1 MLPLLVGILQD
12 ALEFIETS
20 VTGWN
25 CVQNLDFK
33 FKMTVTRGVANRL
46 GHLRTECIRIYADPG
61 NIGVSAC
68 GHRFNGE
75 RRKRDVH
82 NFRLHSACTVMRG

>member
-25 CVQNLDFK
+25 CVQDLDIK
-33 FKMTVTRGVANRL
+33 FKMIRYAHVTPRRRCENGKPIPVTDPDWIKL
-46 GHLRTECIRIYADPG
+46 TQQLADA
-61 NIGVSAC
+61 SKA
-68 GHRFNGE
+68 
-75 RRKRDVH
+75 
-82 NFRLHSACTVMRG
+82 A

>member
-25 CVQNLDFK
+25 CVQDLHFEFK
-33 FKMTVTRGVANRL
+33 VTGKWGPYEFMLSEPTGCPNCKQSITERTLVAPKEN
-46 GHLRTECIRIYADPG
+46 
-61 NIGVSAC
+61 
-68 GHRFNGE
+68 
-75 RRKRDVH
+75 
-82 NFRLHSACTVMRG
+82 